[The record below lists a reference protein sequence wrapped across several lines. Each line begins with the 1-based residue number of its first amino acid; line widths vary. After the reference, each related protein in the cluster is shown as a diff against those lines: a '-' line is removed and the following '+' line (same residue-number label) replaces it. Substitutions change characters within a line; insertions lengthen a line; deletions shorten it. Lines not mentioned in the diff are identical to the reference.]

1 MLMVHFL
8 FYYSVIAAFHPCLRR
23 CVRPIAFEVR
33 GEVRRLKPGIKH
45 QTLAIGLDLSV
56 F

>member
-1 MLMVHFL
+1 MIV
-8 FYYSVIAAFHPCLRR
+8 AFHPCLRR
-23 CVRPIAFEVR
+23 CVRPSAFEATCAWDGAAEATR

-45 QTLAIGLDLSV
+45 QTLAIGLDLGV